1 MHEILR
7 CIRNVLP
14 LSVTKVVLALHILG
28 EDLVRAISS
37 EQRPTSQH
45 DIEDDTDTEDISLAI
60 VAFLLKELRR
70 DITRTSTSE
79 VEFLGR
85 VFYDSRQTEVCNLQ
99 IKLIVDQNILEFQVA
114 VHDTHLVHVFDGIE
128 ELMDEK
134 AASIFPHCAHCLT
147 KVKKKPTWDVLH
159 HDVDEVADAAP
170 RRLANLPTVAVA
182 LHRYDVVMTHVLE
195 DRDLVVHGPNALF
208 IAVEEL
214 LFQDFD
220 CCKSS
225 IFYMP
230 TEVDFGGVTLSEALD
245 HLILSVK
252 NRVCFSRLH
261 CHAS

>member
-99 IKLIVDQNILEFQVA
+99 ISFIAPGGEEQIFRLEISMNDIFGVE
-114 VHDTHLVHVFDGIE
+114 VFE
-128 ELMDEK
+128 RANK
-134 AASIFPHCAHCLT
+134 
-147 KVKKKPTWDVLH
+147 VLH
-159 HDVDEVADAAP
+159 
-170 RRLANLPTVAVA
+170 
-182 LHRYDVVMTHVLE
+182 
-195 DRDLVVHGPNALF
+195 DRP
-208 IAVEEL
+208 
-214 LFQDFD
+214 
-220 CCKSS
+220 S
-225 IFYMP
+225 I
-230 TEVDFGGVTLSEALD
+230 G
-245 HLILSVK
+245 LSV
-252 NRVCFSRLH
+252 
-261 CHAS
+261 